1 MYAYLWKKHG
11 IKNETNENK
20 TAKGIVFLKSLECAS
35 MFLDNSLI

>member
-20 TAKGIVFLKSLECAS
+20 TAKGMTSSTHVIVC
-35 MFLDNSLI
+35 

>member
-20 TAKGIVFLKSLECAS
+20 TAKGIVFLKLLSHWNAPQC
-35 MFLDNSLI
+35 F